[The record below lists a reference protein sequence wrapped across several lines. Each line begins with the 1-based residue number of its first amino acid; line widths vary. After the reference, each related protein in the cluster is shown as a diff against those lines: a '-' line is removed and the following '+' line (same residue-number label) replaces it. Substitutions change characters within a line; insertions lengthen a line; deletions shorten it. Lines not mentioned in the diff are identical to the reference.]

1 MSSLKKM
8 IAALELV
15 TDAKTSWTPE
25 EIAKA
30 LKVSLPTAYRYV
42 RELYGAGLFARL
54 GGGSYTLGPRIVTL
68 DYQMRRTD
76 PLERVGRDLLHRLAQ
91 ETGLIV
97 LVSYWLNEQVLNVYE
112 QNPVYGQ
119 NQEGIGDP
127 RYGRGQITSLFRSST
142 ARIVLAYQKPAR
154 QKRVFDRH
162 AGDPDRDLLGQDW
175 PSFRRALNEIKR
187 QGTSRTEALLVP
199 DQIGLAAPLLNPD
212 GTAQGSITVVG
223 PARRIEL
230 FDEAAL
236 RHRLLETARELTRR
250 LAGAQRSEPKVAQ
263 RPAPKAAP
271 RSPLKKPPARRRFA
285 KSKNLR

>member
-76 PLERVGRDLLHRLAQ
+76 PLERVGRDLLQGLAQ

-97 LVSYWLNEQVLNVYE
+97 LVSYWLNDQVLNVYE

-119 NQEGIGDP
+119 NHRGIGDP
-127 RYGRGQITSLFRSST
+127 RYHRGQITSLFRSST

-162 AGDPDRDLLGQDW
+162 ASDPDRDLLGRDW
-175 PSFRRALNEIKR
+175 PSFRKALNGIKR

-212 GTAQGSITVVG
+212 GTAHGSLTVVG
-223 PARRIEL
+223 PSRRIEL
-230 FDEAAL
+230 YDEAAL
-236 RHRLLETARELTRR
+236 RERLLEAARELTRR
-250 LAGAQRSEPKVAQ
+250 LARAQGPEPKAKV
-263 RPAPKAAP
+263 RPGRKK
-271 RSPLKKPPARRRFA
+271 SPRRRIA
-285 KSKNLR
+285 K

>member
-8 IAALELV
+8 IAVLELV
-15 TDAKTSWTPE
+15 TDDKTSWTPE
-25 EIAKA
+25 EIAKE

-76 PLERVGRDLLHRLAQ
+76 PLERVGRDLLQGLAQ

-97 LVSYWLNEQVLNVYE
+97 LVSYWLNDQVLNVYE
-112 QNPVYGQ
+112 QNPVGQ
-119 NQEGIGDP
+119 SQAGIGDP
-127 RYGRGQITSLFRSST
+127 RYGRGQVTSLFRSST

-162 AGDPDRDLLGQDW
+162 PGDRDRDLLGHDW
-175 PSFRRALNEIKR
+175 PSFRKALNEIKR
-187 QGTSRTEALLVP
+187 EGTSRTEALLVS
-199 DQIGLAAPLLNPD
+199 DQIGLAAPLLNGD
-212 GTAQGSITVVG
+212 GTAHGSLTVVG
-223 PARRIEL
+223 PTRRIEL
-230 FDEAAL
+230 FDEKAL
-236 RHRLLETARELTRR
+236 RQRLLETACELTRR
-250 LAGAQRSEPKVAQ
+250 LDRDRTRKSVVPKT
-263 RPAPKAAP
+263 
-271 RSPLKKPPARRRFA
+271 PARRARIA

>member
-15 TDAKTSWTPE
+15 TDEKTSWTPE

-68 DYQMRRTD
+68 AYQMRRTD
-76 PLERVGRDLLHRLAQ
+76 PLVRVGRDLLQALAQ

-97 LVSYWLNEQVLNVYE
+97 LVSYWLNDQVLNVYE
-112 QNPVYGQ
+112 QNPT
-119 NQEGIGDP
+119 GIGDP
-127 RYGRGQITSLFRSST
+127 RYGRGQVTSLFRSST

-154 QKRVFDRH
+154 QKRIFDRH
-162 AGDPDRDLLGQDW
+162 PGDPDRDLLGRDW
-175 PSFRRALNEIKR
+175 PSFRKALNEIKR
-187 QGTSRTEALLVP
+187 QGTSRTEALLVA

-212 GTAQGSITVVG
+212 GTAHGSLTVVG
-223 PARRIEL
+223 PTRRIEL

-236 RHRLLETARELTRR
+236 RRRLLEAARELTRR
-250 LAGAQRSEPKVAQ
+250 LQ
-263 RPAPKAAP
+263 RPAAGARAVARK
-271 RSPLKKPPARRRFA
+271 PARRIA
-285 KSKNLR
+285 KAKNLR

>member
-76 PLERVGRDLLHRLAQ
+76 PLERVGRDLLQGLAQ

-97 LVSYWLNEQVLNVYE
+97 LVSYWLNDQVLNVYE
-112 QNPVYGQ
+112 QNPVSGQ
-119 NQEGIGDP
+119 NPGGIGDP
-127 RYGRGQITSLFRSST
+127 RYGRGQITSLLRSST

-162 AGDPDRDLLGQDW
+162 PDDPDRDLLGPDW
-175 PSFRRALNEIKR
+175 PGFRKALNEIKR
-187 QGTSRTEALLVP
+187 EGTSRTEALLVP

-212 GTAQGSITVVG
+212 GTAHGSLTVVG
-223 PARRIEL
+223 PTRRIEL

-236 RHRLLETARELTRR
+236 RQRLLETARELTRR
-250 LAGAQRSEPKVAQ
+250 LARAQ
-263 RPAPKAAP
+263 RPDAAP
-271 RSPLKKPPARRRFA
+271 AKRPAAKKPGARRRIA
-285 KSKNLR
+285 K

>member
-76 PLERVGRDLLHRLAQ
+76 PLERVGRDLLQGLAQ

-97 LVSYWLNEQVLNVYE
+97 LVSYWLNDQVLNVYE
-112 QNPVYGQ
+112 QNPT
-119 NQEGIGDP
+119 GIGDP
-127 RYGRGQITSLFRSST
+127 RYHRGQITSLFRSST

-162 AGDPDRDLLGQDW
+162 AGDPDRDLLGRDW
-175 PSFRRALNEIKR
+175 PSFRKALNAIKR
-187 QGTSRTEALLVP
+187 RGTSRTEALLVP

-212 GTAQGSITVVG
+212 GTAQGSLTVVG
-223 PARRIEL
+223 PTRRIEL
-230 FDEAAL
+230 YDEAAL
-236 RHRLLETARELTRR
+236 RQRLLETARELTRR
-250 LAGAQRSEPKVAQ
+250 LARAQQPEPKGLS
-263 RPAPKAAP
+263 
-271 RSPLKKPPARRRFA
+271 RSPARKRPPRRRIA
-285 KSKNLR
+285 K

>member
-15 TDAKTSWTPE
+15 TDAKTAWTPE

-76 PLERVGRDLLHRLAQ
+76 PLERVGRDLLQGLAQ

-97 LVSYWLNEQVLNVYE
+97 LVSYWLNDQVLNVYE
-112 QNPVYGQ
+112 QNPT
-119 NQEGIGDP
+119 GIGDP
-127 RYGRGQITSLFRSST
+127 RYGRGQVTSLFRSST

-154 QKRVFDRH
+154 QKRIFDH
-162 AGDPDRDLLGQDW
+162 HPGDPDRDLLGCDW
-175 PSFRRALNEIKR
+175 PSFRKALNEIKR
-187 QGTSRTEALLVP
+187 EGTSRTEALLVP
-199 DQIGLAAPLLNPD
+199 DQIGLAAPLLNSD
-212 GTAQGSITVVG
+212 GTAHGSLTVVG
-223 PARRIEL
+223 PTRRIEL

-236 RHRLLETARELTRR
+236 RQRLLDAARELTRR
-250 LAGAQRSEPKVAQ
+250 LARAQRSEPKTAQ
-263 RPAPKAAP
+263 RPEGAPP
-271 RSPLKKPPARRRFA
+271 KKPAKKPATRRRIA
-285 KSKNLR
+285 K

>member
-15 TDAKTSWTPE
+15 TDEKTSWTPE
-25 EIAKA
+25 EIATV

-76 PLERVGRDLLHRLAQ
+76 PLERVGRDLLQGLAQ

-97 LVSYWLNEQVLNVYE
+97 LVSYWLNDQVLNVYE
-112 QNPVYGQ
+112 QNPVGQ
-119 NQEGIGDP
+119 NRAGIGDP
-127 RYGRGQITSLFRSST
+127 RYGRGQVTSLFRSST

-154 QKRVFDRH
+154 QKRIFDRH
-162 AGDPDRDLLGQDW
+162 PGDPDRDLLGRDW
-175 PSFRRALNEIKR
+175 PSFRKALNEIR
-187 QGTSRTEALLVP
+187 REGTSRTEALLVP
-199 DQIGLAAPLLNPD
+199 DQIGLAAPLLAAD

-223 PARRIEL
+223 PSRRIAL
-230 FDEAAL
+230 FDETAL
-236 RHRLLETARELTRR
+236 RRRLLETARELTRR
-250 LAGAQRSEPKVAQ
+250 LAAAQLPDG
-263 RPAPKAAP
+263 KAAP
-271 RSPLKKPPARRRFA
+271 RRAVPSRKKRAAAPGRRAIA

>member
-76 PLERVGRDLLHRLAQ
+76 PLERVGHDLLQGLAQ

-97 LVSYWLNEQVLNVYE
+97 LVSYWLNDQVLNVYE

-119 NQEGIGDP
+119 NKAGIGDP
-127 RYGRGQITSLFRSST
+127 RYHRGQITSLFRSST

-154 QKRVFDRH
+154 QKRIFDRH
-162 AGDPDRDLLGQDW
+162 ANDPDRDLLGRDW
-175 PSFRRALNEIKR
+175 PGFRKALNAIKR
-187 QGTSRTEALLVP
+187 RGTSRTEALLVP

-212 GTAQGSITVVG
+212 GTAHGSITVVG
-223 PARRIEL
+223 PTRRIEL

-236 RHRLLETARELTRR
+236 RQRLLETARELTRR
-250 LAGAQRSEPKVAQ
+250 LARAQQPEP
-263 RPAPKAAP
+263 AAP
-271 RSPLKKPPARRRFA
+271 PASSGKKPARRGRIA
-285 KSKNLR
+285 NSKNLR

>member
-1 MSSLKKM
+1 MSSLTKM

-76 PLERVGRDLLHRLAQ
+76 PLERVGRDLLHGLAQ

-97 LVSYWLNEQVLNVYE
+97 LVSYWLNDQVLNVYE
-112 QNPVYGQ
+112 QNPSHGQ
-119 NQEGIGDP
+119 NHGGIGDP
-127 RYGRGQITSLFRSST
+127 RYHRGQVTSLFRSST

-154 QKRVFDRH
+154 QKRIFARH
-162 AGDPDRDLLGQDW
+162 AGDPDRDLLGRDW
-175 PSFRRALNEIKR
+175 PSFRKALNEIKR

-212 GTAQGSITVVG
+212 GTARGSITVVG
-223 PARRIEL
+223 PRRRIEL

-236 RHRLLETARELTRR
+236 RDRLSETARELTRR
-250 LAGAQRSEPKVAQ
+250 LARAQ
-263 RPAPKAAP
+263 APEAKSAP
-271 RSPLKKPPARRRFA
+271 RRSSKKPPARRIA
-285 KSKNLR
+285 K

>member
-76 PLERVGRDLLHRLAQ
+76 PLERVGRDLLQGLAQ

-97 LVSYWLNEQVLNVYE
+97 LVSYWLNDQVLNVYE
-112 QNPVYGQ
+112 QNPVYGRTQ
-119 NQEGIGDP
+119 TGIGDP
-127 RYGRGQITSLFRSST
+127 RYGRGQVTSLFRSST

-162 AGDPDRDLLGQDW
+162 PGDPDRDLLGRDW
-175 PSFRRALNEIKR
+175 P
-187 QGTSRTEALLVP
+187 
-199 DQIGLAAPLLNPD
+199 
-212 GTAQGSITVVG
+212 
-223 PARRIEL
+223 
-230 FDEAAL
+230 
-236 RHRLLETARELTRR
+236 
-250 LAGAQRSEPKVAQ
+250 
-263 RPAPKAAP
+263 
-271 RSPLKKPPARRRFA
+271 
-285 KSKNLR
+285 

>member
-76 PLERVGRDLLHRLAQ
+76 PLERVGRDLLHGLAQ

-97 LVSYWLNEQVLNVYE
+97 LVSYWLNDQVLNVYE
-112 QNPVYGQ
+112 QNPVGQ
-119 NQEGIGDP
+119 NQAGIGDP

-162 AGDPDRDLLGQDW
+162 PGDPDRDLLGRDW
-175 PSFRRALNEIKR
+175 PSFRKALNEIKR
-187 QGTSRTEALLVP
+187 EGTSRTEALLVP

-212 GTAQGSITVVG
+212 GTAQGSLTIVG
-223 PARRIEL
+223 PTRRIEL

-236 RHRLLETARELTRR
+236 RRRLMETARELTRR
-250 LAGAQRSEPKVAQ
+250 LARAQ
-263 RPAPKAAP
+263 RPEE
-271 RSPLKKPPARRRFA
+271 STTKKPRTKKPEAKKPAARHRIA
-285 KSKNLR
+285 KHKNLR

>member
-76 PLERVGRDLLHRLAQ
+76 PLERVGRDLLQGLAQ

-97 LVSYWLNEQVLNVYE
+97 LVSYWLNDQVLNVYE

-119 NQEGIGDP
+119 NQGGIGDP
-127 RYGRGQITSLFRSST
+127 RYGRGQVTSLFRSST

-162 AGDPDRDLLGQDW
+162 PGDPDRDLLGRDW
-175 PSFRRALNEIKR
+175 PSFRKSLNEIKR
-187 QGTSRTEALLVP
+187 EGTSRTEALLVP

-212 GTAQGSITVVG
+212 GIAHGSLTVVG
-223 PARRIEL
+223 PTRRIEL
-230 FDEAAL
+230 FDEGAL
-236 RHRLLETARELTRR
+236 KQRLLETARELTRR
-250 LAGAQRSEPKVAQ
+250 LAKAQ
-263 RPAPKAAP
+263 RPEAAA
-271 RSPLKKPPARRRFA
+271 KKPAARKRAARRKIA
-285 KSKNLR
+285 K

>member
-76 PLERVGRDLLHRLAQ
+76 PLERVGRDLLQGLAQ

-97 LVSYWLNEQVLNVYE
+97 LVSYWLNDQVLNVYE
-112 QNPVYGQ
+112 QNPVYEQ
-119 NQEGIGDP
+119 NKTGIGDP
-127 RYGRGQITSLFRSST
+127 RYHRGQITSLFRSST

-162 AGDPDRDLLGQDW
+162 ASDPDRDLLGRDW
-175 PSFRRALNEIKR
+175 PSFRKALNAIKR

-212 GTAQGSITVVG
+212 GTAHGSLTVVG
-223 PARRIEL
+223 PTRRIEL
-230 FDEAAL
+230 YDEDAL
-236 RHRLLETARELTRR
+236 RERLLETARELTRR
-250 LAGAQRSEPKVAQ
+250 LARAQGAEPK
-263 RPAPKAAP
+263 APKASKTKVRP
-271 RSPLKKPPARRRFA
+271 VTKKASRRRIA
-285 KSKNLR
+285 K

>member
-76 PLERVGRDLLHRLAQ
+76 PLERVGRDLLQGLVQ

-97 LVSYWLNEQVLNVYE
+97 LVSYWLNDQVLNVYE

-119 NQEGIGDP
+119 NQGGIGDP

-162 AGDPDRDLLGQDW
+162 PGDPDRDLLGRDW
-175 PSFRRALNEIKR
+175 PSFRKALNEIKR
-187 QGTSRTEALLVP
+187 EGTSRTEALLVP
-199 DQIGLAAPLLNPD
+199 DQVGLAAPLLNPD
-212 GTAQGSITVVG
+212 GTAQGSLTIVG
-223 PARRIEL
+223 PTRRIEL
-230 FDEAAL
+230 FDDAAL
-236 RHRLLETARELTRR
+236 RQRLLEVARELTRR
-250 LAGAQRSEPKVAQ
+250 LARAQ
-263 RPAPKAAP
+263 RPDAA
-271 RSPLKKPPARRRFA
+271 KKPGAKKLASRRKIA
-285 KSKNLR
+285 KQKNLR